1 MSSTNLPAIM
11 ARFNKI
17 NANIMARLNKINI
30 NIANLKG
37 QTRKNMGINSKS
49 IDEQI
54 TKLKKLVEVY
64 NKLANEET
72 NAYESEKYDLLMR
85 DAKKQLYIKEQEKLL
100 GYSLNI
106 AGGKRN
112 KKSRRKTR
120 RSKSQSRKKMRR
132 R

>member
-1 MSSTNLPAIM
+1 MSSTNLPA
-11 ARFNKI
+11 
-17 NANIMARLNKINI
+17 IMARLNKINI

>member
-1 MSSTNLPAIM
+1 MSSTNLPAII
-11 ARFNKI
+11 ARFNKK
-17 NANIMARLNKINI
+17 NANIMARLNKINA

-37 QTRKNMGINSKS
+37 KTRKNIGINSKS

-54 TKLKKLVEVY
+54 EKLKHQIFIYGKLMDKAFDD
-64 NKLANEET
+64 NKADE
-72 NAYESEKYDLLMR
+72 YQKFEKLMK
-85 DAKKQLYIKEQEKLL
+85 DAKIQMLIKGDEKSI

-120 RSKSQSRKKMRR
+120 RN
-132 R
+132 

>member
-1 MSSTNLPAIM
+1 
-11 ARFNKI
+11 
-17 NANIMARLNKINI
+17 MARLNKINA

-64 NKLANEET
+64 NKL
-72 NAYESEKYDLLMR
+72 KYDAIDDNNADEYQKLEKLMK
-85 DAKKQLYIKEQEKLL
+85 DAKKQIFIKEEEKKL
-100 GYSLNI
+100 GSSLNI

-112 KKSRRKTR
+112 KKTR
-120 RSKSQSRKKMRR
+120 RNKRR
-132 R
+132 N

>member
-17 NANIMARLNKINI
+17 NANIMARLNKINT

-54 TKLKKLVEVY
+54 IKLKKLVEMY
-64 NKLANEET
+64 NKLSNDAFNQANAEQV
-72 NAYESEKYDLLMR
+72 EKYDKLMR

-100 GYSLNI
+100 GSSLNI

-120 RSKSQSRKKMRR
+120 RN
-132 R
+132 

>member
-1 MSSTNLPAIM
+1 
-11 ARFNKI
+11 
-17 NANIMARLNKINI
+17 MARLNKINI

-64 NKLANEET
+64 NKLMDKADRQG
-72 NAYESEKYDLLMR
+72 NAKESEKYDKLWK
-85 DAKKQLYIKEQEKLL
+85 DAKIQLYIKEQEKLL
-100 GYSLNI
+100 GSSLNI

-112 KKSRRKTR
+112 KKSRRNKR
-120 RSKSQSRKKMRR
+120 RN
-132 R
+132 